1 MAGGTENLPV
11 IKTVMVVVDMHMQR
25 IWAFMVAALLVS
37 TCLTCQAGQG
47 SQERLTLQ
55 KSLSEQS
62 FHDSQWIFFKGLHLD
77 VNIPNNFRTIGL
89 PSDRNRHELNQHMDF
104 DDFKVRKSILNIVV
118 GLTGLGV
125 GLGHAYMEQD
135 QARVLN
141 LTTMSLGISTMMQ
154 GLRELLD
161 DKSEFVAIRGLQ
173 DIGQMNIGHS
183 RTVNMMVRPAISL
196 DSSVG
201 LEFRAEF

>member
-1 MAGGTENLPV
+1 MTCQSKTGTVV
-11 IKTVMVVVDMHMQR
+11 IDMR
-25 IWAFMVAALLVS
+25 LRGIWAFLAATLFLS
-37 TCLTCQAGQG
+37 TCMTCQAGQL

-55 KSLSEQS
+55 KTLSEQA
-62 FHDSQWIFFKGLHLD
+62 FQDSQWIFFKGLHVNVTVPKNLRSLGSGLNRNSPGLD
-77 VNIPNNFRTIGL
+77 
-89 PSDRNRHELNQHMDF
+89 QHLDF
-104 DDFKVRKSILNIVV
+104 DDFKVKKSLLNIVV

-141 LTTMSLGISTMMQ
+141 LATMSLGISSMMQ
-154 GLRELLD
+154 GLRELID
-161 DKSEFVAIRGLQ
+161 DKAEFVAVRGLQ
-173 DIGQMNIGHS
+173 DLGQIQIGHS